1 MSRKAFLLDVPLS
14 WAVDSRAEVVGH
26 LAGSTRWKR
35 EDFMQVTEEDFRA
48 IIDALSLLYRPE
60 EHGCHFDFGDENT
73 RHERV
78 GRIIQNLSAT
88 ARAILVQAAP
98 VKKGPSRQAA
108 RTTLH

>member
-1 MSRKAFLLDVPLS
+1 MR
-14 WAVDSRAEVVGH
+14 
-26 LAGSTRWKR
+26 
-35 EDFMQVTEEDFRA
+35 VTEEDFRA

-88 ARAILVQAAP
+88 ARAILVQAKRP
-98 VKKGPSRQAA
+98 RRQAA